1 MFSSF
6 SYRIFHQSTVEKLPF
21 MHFRETY
28 TNLEIRHGSL
38 FWHCIHE
45 WFEKHPGH
53 EWFLWSFKF
62 QHRRYLTREVVSL
75 FQVSNNHSTFH
86 SFVFIISRRL
96 RRSYWVAFVFSCW
109 KLSVTTTAID
119 KLKKNA
125 VYFLCV
131 VNSET
136 YIHASW
142 FTKLDVMIF
151 KIIKIKLFYFYQI
164 KHIL

>member
-53 EWFLWSFKF
+53 EWFWWSFKF
-62 QHRRYLTREVVSL
+62 QHRRCLTREVVSL

-86 SFVFIISRRL
+86 SISRLL
-96 RRSYWVAFVFSCW
+96 RRSYRVAFVFSCW
-109 KLSVTTTAID
+109 KLSVTTATD
-119 KLKKNA
+119 KLKKKCSL
-125 VYFLCV
+125 FLMCC
-131 VNSET
+131 EFWD
-136 YIHASW
+136 IH
-142 FTKLDVMIF
+142 TCIMVQVL
-151 KIIKIKLFYFYQI
+151 QN
-164 KHIL
+164 